1 MSEDRIDILIADKGG
16 KIGEVVAKSLRRH
29 GLRVEVFDD
38 TQVRNDKPG
47 YIRNLKRA
55 IETWRPEMVI
65 PIFKAGWLAEA
76 IIKRQGAPAQP
87 RESKHGDAAQ
97 ARHGRPFGRTMPCPM
112 FQWPAE
118 SMAQA
123 LDILDDKVKCS
134 GLAERLGIP
143 QPRMYEDSQ
152 IENIQHWPVV
162 YKRATGLSGSSVYF
176 PKNKK
181 ALENLLRSSG
191 KPHLV
196 MDYIEGYDISVDII
210 RWPLSDG
217 TVFCEAAAY
226 RVLWPKEKGISKI
239 RVGINRPEVIA
250 HAKRIL
256 EAIDYKGVCGM
267 DFRVESSSGK
277 AYFLECNPRFSG
289 GIKSAL
295 AAGLDLPFLLW
306 QLSKGENPGKIKL
319 RHHRFSIG

>member
-1 MSEDRIDILIADKGG
+1 MRRAVVKLMSEERIDILIADKGG

-55 IETWRPEMVI
+55 IETWHPEMVI
-65 PIFKAGWLAEA
+65 PIFKAGWLAESRLQSQGVHPLSQEEPVG
-76 IIKRQGAPAQP
+76 KRQ
-87 RESKHGDAAQ
+87 DVAQ
-97 ARHGRPFGRTMPCPM
+97 ARHGRTMPCPM

-123 LDILDDKVKCS
+123 LDTLDDKVKCS

-162 YKRATGLSGSSVYF
+162 YKRATGLSGSTVYF

-210 RWPLSDG
+210 RWPLGDG

-239 RVGINRPEVIA
+239 RVGINRP
-250 HAKRIL
+250 
-256 EAIDYKGVCGM
+256 
-267 DFRVESSSGK
+267 
-277 AYFLECNPRFSG
+277 
-289 GIKSAL
+289 
-295 AAGLDLPFLLW
+295 
-306 QLSKGENPGKIKL
+306 
-319 RHHRFSIG
+319 

>member
-1 MSEDRIDILIADKGG
+1 MSEERIDILIADKGG

-47 YIRNLKRA
+47 YIRDLKRA
-55 IETWRPEMVI
+55 IETWHPEMLI
-65 PIFKAGWLAEA
+65 PIFKAGWLAE
-76 IIKRQGAPAQP
+76 
-87 RESKHGDAAQ
+87 SKLAHS
-97 ARHGRPFGRTMPCPM
+97 T
-112 FQWPAE
+112 PAE

-123 LDILDDKVKCS
+123 LDTLDDKVKCC

-152 IENIQHWPVV
+152 TENIQHWPVV

-210 RWPLSDG
+210 RWPLGDG

-226 RVLWPKEKGISKI
+226 KVLWPKEKGISKI
-239 RVGINRPEVIA
+239 RVGVNRPEIIA

-267 DFRVESSSGK
+267 DFRVDSSSGK

-289 GIKSAL
+289 GIKSSL

-306 QLSKGENPGKIKL
+306 QLSKGENPGPLKL
-319 RHHRFSIG
+319 RHHRISIG